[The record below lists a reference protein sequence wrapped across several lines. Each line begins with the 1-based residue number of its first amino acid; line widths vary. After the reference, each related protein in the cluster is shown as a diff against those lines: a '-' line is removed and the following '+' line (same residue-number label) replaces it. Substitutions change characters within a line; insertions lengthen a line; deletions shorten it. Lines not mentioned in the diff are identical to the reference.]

1 MPFVARLLLETTC
14 SLVEDLAVA
23 APMIAALLY
32 GTRAIDPL
40 IFLAVPLVLLVVS
53 FAASYIPARR
63 AAKVLAGC
71 GKTHGFCSKR
81 EDIMDRTA
89 PLFPAERASGTAQR
103 FLVCVA
109 PFDSCGS
116 SKRSTNN

>member
-1 MPFVARLLLETTC
+1 VPFVARLLLETTC

-63 AAKVLAGC
+63 AAKVSPIVAL
-71 GKTHGFCSKR
+71 R
-81 EDIMDRTA
+81 E
-89 PLFPAERASGTAQR
+89 G
-103 FLVCVA
+103 
-109 PFDSCGS
+109 
-116 SKRSTNN
+116 